1 MATTKPAAS
10 AKLKSP
16 LVLLLIAAIMAGAV
30 AWAAYYYLQQKEAAM
45 KAEIA
50 AKGRANVVERVAV
63 AVPTADVPVGTV
75 VNQNNFVARKVEAD
89 LVYPDTVLAA
99 DFAALEGAKLAR
111 PVLRGRPLRLTDLV
125 VPEVKDV
132 SSILPPGRR
141 AMTIDIDNV
150 NSIAQTLR
158 PNNRIDLFLMTKS
171 TGTGGAGEAPDQEQA
186 TLYMQNMIVLAT
198 GTEFFDVN
206 GAPAGAAEKMVRPGD
221 VPGKETQYDSVTLLV
236 TPLEAAR
243 LMVGQKMGSYR
254 IVLRGAKD
262 SDKVAMPTL
271 RSSDFMPSALKG
283 RDNGVEFIVG
293 GKGDKMVSQMPTSP
307 SQEMAARAARQRAS
321 ADAVRAL
328 QTPPVADNSSQNITV
343 SMPAPRAARPISS
356 VQ

>member
-1 MATTKPAAS
+1 
-10 AKLKSP
+10 
-16 LVLLLIAAIMAGAV
+16 
-30 AWAAYYYLQQKEAAM
+30 M

-75 VNQNNFVARKVEAD
+75 VNQTNFVARKVEAD

-132 SSILPPGRR
+132 SSILPAAGRR

-171 TGTGGAGEAPDQEQA
+171 TGTGGGR
-186 TLYMQNMIVLAT
+186 L
-198 GTEFFDVN
+198 
-206 GAPAGAAEKMVRPGD
+206 KRP
-221 VPGKETQYDSVTLLV
+221 T
-236 TPLEAAR
+236 R
-243 LMVGQKMGSYR
+243 NR
-254 IVLRGAKD
+254 
-262 SDKVAMPTL
+262 
-271 RSSDFMPSALKG
+271 
-283 RDNGVEFIVG
+283 
-293 GKGDKMVSQMPTSP
+293 
-307 SQEMAARAARQRAS
+307 
-321 ADAVRAL
+321 
-328 QTPPVADNSSQNITV
+328 
-343 SMPAPRAARPISS
+343 RPCTCRT
-356 VQ
+356 

>member
-1 MATTKPAAS
+1 MATPKPAP

-16 LVLLLIAAIMAGAV
+16 LVLLLIAAVMAGAV
-30 AWAAYYYLQQKEAAM
+30 SWAAYYYLQQKEASM
-45 KAEIA
+45 KAEIV
-50 AKGRANVVERVAV
+50 AKGRANVVERVEV
-63 AVPTADVPVGTV
+63 AVPIADVPVGTV
-75 VNQNNFVARKVEAD
+75 LNQNTFVARKVEAD

-99 DFAALEGAKLAR
+99 NFPSLEGSKLAR

-125 VPEVKDV
+125 MPEVKDV

-158 PNNRIDLFLMTKS
+158 PNNRIDLFLMTKAKS
-171 TGTGGAGEAPDQEQA
+171 AGAGGEEAEQEQA
-186 TLYMQNMIVLAT
+186 TLYMQNMVVLAT
-198 GTEFFDVN
+198 GNEFFDVN

-221 VPGKETQYDSVTLLV
+221 VPGKESQYDSVTLLV

-243 LMVGQKMGSYR
+243 LMVGQKMGAYR
-254 IVLRGAKD
+254 IVLRGARD
-262 SDKVAMPTL
+262 TDRIAMPTM
-271 RSSDFMPSALKG
+271 RSSDFLPSAMKG

-293 GKGDKMVSQMPTSP
+293 GKGDKLVTQMPTSP
-307 SQEMAARAARQRAS
+307 SQEMAARAAQQQAS
-321 ADAVRAL
+321 AAALRAL
-328 QTPPVADNSSQNITV
+328 SSPPLADNSNRNVTV
-343 SMPAPRAARPISS
+343 TMPAPRAARPISS